1 MKLLLA
7 LFALC
12 AAAPPAA
19 EGTKICAE
27 TTCSFKDGQ
36 TSVIEKKPFSEHWHC
51 EKSGLSC
58 TCLCH
63 ESYRCT
69 IRHSIKSGA
78 KISRDHCN
86 TD

>member
-19 EGTKICAE
+19 EGMKICAE

-36 TSVIEKKPFSEHWHC
+36 TSVIEKKPFSEHW
-51 EKSGLSC
+51 
-58 TCLCH
+58 
-63 ESYRCT
+63 
-69 IRHSIKSGA
+69 
-78 KISRDHCN
+78 
-86 TD
+86 